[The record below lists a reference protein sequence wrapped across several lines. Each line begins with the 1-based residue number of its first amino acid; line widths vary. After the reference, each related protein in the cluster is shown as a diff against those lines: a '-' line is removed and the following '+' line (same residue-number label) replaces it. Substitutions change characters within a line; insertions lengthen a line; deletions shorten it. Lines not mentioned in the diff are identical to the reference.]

1 MTIDDHGQVYLT
13 GKGVTVLESAGKQI
27 AHNDM
32 PER

>member
-13 GKGVTVLESAGKQI
+13 GRDVTVFDSAGKQI